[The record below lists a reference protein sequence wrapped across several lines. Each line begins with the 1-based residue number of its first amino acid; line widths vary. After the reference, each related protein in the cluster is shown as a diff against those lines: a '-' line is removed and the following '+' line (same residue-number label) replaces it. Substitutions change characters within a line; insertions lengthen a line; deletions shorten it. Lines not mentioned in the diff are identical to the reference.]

1 MDRNEAG
8 PPGPEAP
15 LPEGEEEA
23 PRGVRAAAIVRWG
36 IVLAVA
42 AVAAVAVGRAV
53 VSGDTEQAGAA
64 IYYCPMHPEIVQDHP
79 GECPI
84 CGMDL
89 VPRPKDAPS
98 PEADGGGGTAVPGL
112 VPVTL
117 SNDRLQASGI
127 RIGRATKKTLSAEV
141 RALGTIGADER
152 RMAEVTARVSGWLT
166 AGRAAAVGDALR
178 RGQSLGA
185 IDSPEVLAAAREL
198 IEVRQLGRAQTVTGV
213 DLTAPVRQKLEILGV
228 PRAQIDQI
236 LRTGQPSGLV
246 PISAPIAGHVIAR
259 GPLPGGYVDRGTTL
273 YQIAD
278 LGTVWA
284 LIDVYPSDLG
294 RIEVGQAA
302 RVTLEGG
309 AAPPADGRVTYI
321 YPTTDAA
328 TRTTKVRVE
337 LPNPELRLRPGL
349 FADVRLETSAVVGIA
364 VPIEAVADSGD
375 LQYVFL
381 SRGGGRFEPR
391 PVRLGVRSD
400 GEVIVTEGL
409 SEGDEIVT
417 SAAFLLDSESRLRS
431 AVQAHGEKAAD
442 PHAAHR
448 ESGDAP

>member
-1 MDRNEAG
+1 MDRNDAG

-15 LPEGEEEA
+15 LPEGEEQA
-23 PRGVRAAAIVRWG
+23 PPGVRTAAIVRWG

-53 VSGDTEQAGAA
+53 VSGDGEQAEASV
-64 IYYCPMHPEIVQDHP
+64 YFCPMHPQIVQDHP

-89 VPRPKDAPS
+89 VPRPREAAS
-98 PEADGGGGTAVPGL
+98 PEADGGAAAVPGL

-127 RIGRATKKTLSAEV
+127 RVGRAAKKTLGAEI
-141 RALGTIGADER
+141 RALATIGADER

-198 IEVRQLGRAQTVTGV
+198 VEVRALGRAQAVTGV

-228 PRAQIDQI
+228 PRGQIDQI

-246 PISAPIAGHVIAR
+246 PISSPIAGHVIGR

-278 LGTVWA
+278 LSTVWA
-284 LIDVYPSDLG
+284 LMDVYPSDLG
-294 RIEVGQAA
+294 RIQVGQTAH
-302 RVTLEGG
+302 VTVEGG
-309 AAPPADGRVTYI
+309 AAPPAEGRVTYL

-349 FADVRLETSAVVGIA
+349 FAEVRLETAAVEGIA
-364 VPIEAVADSGD
+364 VPVEAVADSGD

-381 SRGGGRFEPR
+381 ARGGGRFEPR
-391 PVRLGVRSD
+391 PVRLGVRAGS
-400 GEVIVTEGL
+400 EVIVTEGL

-431 AVQAHGEKAAD
+431 AVQAHGEKAGD
-442 PHAAHR
+442 PHAEHGG
-448 ESGDAP
+448 SGGAP